1 MLFLLLLLLS
11 SNFSNIKKKP
21 YKFWK
26 NSLKNKIILKSPN
39 PKINPKNPIKIPPKF
54 KKSIKKNPHKFEKVL
69 KIKKV

>member
-26 NSLKNKIILKSPN
+26 NSLKIQIILKSPN
-39 PKINPKNPIKIPPKF
+39 PKINPKNPIKIPQ
-54 KKSIKKNPHKFEKVL
+54 
-69 KIKKV
+69 KIKKIYKEKPTQIWKSLKI